1 MVMILSSKLAHV
13 MSYHG
18 KDDDNGESFDDEQTQ
33 LLVGDGH
40 LHGGRVDEGEE
51 QHVGPS
57 LKSY

>member
-1 MVMILSSKLAHV
+1 MILSSKLAHV

-18 KDDDNGESFDDEQTQ
+18 KDGESFDDEQTE

-40 LHGGRVDEGEE
+40 LHGGWVDEGEE

-57 LKSY
+57 LQSY